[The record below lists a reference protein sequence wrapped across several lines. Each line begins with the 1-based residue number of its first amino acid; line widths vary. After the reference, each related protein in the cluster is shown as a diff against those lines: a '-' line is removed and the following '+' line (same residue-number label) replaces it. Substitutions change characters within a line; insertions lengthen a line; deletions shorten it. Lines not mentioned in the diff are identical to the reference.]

1 VASSGLHPPVRG
13 SASRAAK
20 LCLPPN
26 HDWHPPLGTLD
37 RLLNVRAVVS
47 CSARLVGRWTHA
59 CSRLLPT
66 PACLRP
72 ARWSSSLSVCYVAE
86 MSVLPCGMR
95 AERQG
100 HSLVSQSSYAA
111 LSLPET
117 EKQETRF
124 QVTKHPRQRLGAL
137 KNPRHPW
144 PVPRAAGI
152 GTGIDEAGSN
162 YHLRLCSSKSRHLPA
177 TSLTNGALPHVC
189 RCMIDGSVCSAAVEY
204 GVRARRRLGRAGIW
218 QRDL

>member
-1 VASSGLHPPVRG
+1 MASAPGHARQTFKRPRSCQLQC
-13 SASRAAK
+13 AA
-20 LCLPPN
+20 C
-26 HDWHPPLGTLD
+26 GTLD
-37 RLLNVRAVVS
+37 
-47 CSARLVGRWTHA
+47 ARLQQTLA
-59 CSRLLPT
+59 D
-66 PACLRP
+66 
-72 ARWSSSLSVCYVAE
+72 SSWALSVCYVAE

-100 HSLVSQSSYAA
+100 HSLVGQSSEAA

-137 KNPRHPW
+137 KNSRHPW
-144 PVPRAAGI
+144 PVPRAAGMD
-152 GTGIDEAGSN
+152 TGIDEAGSN

-204 GVRARRRLGRAGIW
+204 GVRRAGIW
-218 QRDL
+218 